1 MGGQVT
7 GRIHALR
14 FVSIKTKQ
22 VKEKLFFFSVC
33 QLKTNGYIV
42 LPLKRQMKLM
52 EVKESVSLEE
62 KTKETCDQSHDD
74 SIYKYQG
81 GQIRK

>member
-1 MGGQVT
+1 M
-7 GRIHALR
+7 
-14 FVSIKTKQ
+14 
-22 VKEKLFFFSVC
+22 
-33 QLKTNGYIV
+33 V

-62 KTKETCDQSHDD
+62 KKKETCDQSHDD